1 MTTSPRLE
9 VVFWLGVL
17 AVFFLLLYLLSPILL
32 PFVAGGI
39 IAYFLDPAVRWLAV
53 WRVPRS
59 LGSLI
64 VLAVFG
70 LVLTVLIALIVPLLR
85 LQITELIARLPTLF
99 EQTQALLNQTMAT
112 AAERLP
118 AEDFQKLHDA
128 LTGSMGKVLAWA
140 INQAQGI
147 LTSGLALANLLSL
160 VVITPVVAFF
170 LLRDWDRI
178 VVTVDGWLPRDHLG
192 TLRQQAAQVD
202 AMLGGYIRGQ
212 LLVCLALGAFYAVT
226 LSLAGLEFGM
236 IVGIL
241 TGILAFIP
249 YVGFAIGF
257 VLAVGLG
264 LLQFGWGLGMVL
276 VLLVFAI
283 GQLLESSVL
292 SPKLVGERV
301 RLHPV
306 WVIFALLAFG
316 SLFGFLGVLI
326 ALPAAAVTG
335 VVVRFAL
342 SRYLTSPLYRPP
354 LPTLPHPEIGL
365 SPPKRDAAE

>member
-1 MTTSPRLE
+1 MNAWPRQE
-9 VVFWLGVL
+9 IAFWLGVL
-17 AVFFLLLYLLSPILL
+17 AVFFLLVYLLSPILL

-39 IAYFLDPAVRWLAV
+39 IAYFLDPAVRWLTQ
-53 WRVPRS
+53 WRVPRW
-59 LGSLI
+59 LATFVVLLI
-64 VLAVFG
+64 FG
-70 LVLTVLIALIVPLLR
+70 LVLIVLIALLVPLLR
-85 LQITELIARLPTLF
+85 LQVSELIARLPTLF
-99 EQTQALLNQTMAT
+99 SQAQALLTQSMAT
-112 AAERLP
+112 AAQRLP
-118 AEDFQKLHDA
+118 AEDYQKLQSA
-128 LTGSMGKVLAWA
+128 LSGSMDKVMAWA
-140 INQAQGI
+140 VSQAQGI

-160 VVITPVVAFF
+160 VIITPVVAFF

-178 VVTVDGWLPRDHLG
+178 VAKVDSWLPRDHIG
-192 TLRQQAAQVD
+192 TLREQAGQVD

-212 LLVCLALGAFYAVT
+212 LLVCLALGIYYAVC
-226 LSLAGLEFGM
+226 LSLSGLQFGL

-249 YVGFAIGF
+249 YVGFFTGF
-257 VLAVGLG
+257 VLAVGLA
-264 LLQFGWGLGMVL
+264 LMQFGWSLGLVL
-276 VLLVFAI
+276 VLLTFAI
-283 GQLLESSVL
+283 GQVLESSFL

-342 SRYLTSPLYRPP
+342 SRYLSSPLYRAP
-354 LPTLPHPEIGL
+354 LDLPRDD
-365 SPPKRDAAE
+365 KRDAAE

>member
-1 MTTSPRLE
+1 MNAWPRQE
-9 VVFWLGVL
+9 IAFWLGVL
-17 AVFFLLLYLLSPILL
+17 AVFFLLVYLLSPILL

-39 IAYFLDPAVRWLAV
+39 IAYFLDPGVRWLTR

-59 LGSLI
+59 LATLI
-64 VLAVFG
+64 VLLVFG
-70 LVLTVLIALIVPLLR
+70 LVLIVLIALLVPLLR
-85 LQITELIARLPTLF
+85 LQVSELIARLPTLF
-99 EQTQALLNQTMAT
+99 SQAHTLLNQSMAT
-112 AAERLP
+112 AAKHLP
-118 AEDFQKLHDA
+118 AQDYDRLQSTLN
-128 LTGSMGKVLAWA
+128 GSIDKVLTWA
-140 INQAQGI
+140 VNLAQTI

-160 VVITPVVAFF
+160 VIITPVVAFF

-178 VVTVDGWLPRDHLG
+178 VAKVDSWLPRDHLD
-192 TLRQQAAQVD
+192 TLREQAAEVD
-202 AMLGGYIRGQ
+202 ATLGGYIRGQ
-212 LLVCLALGAFYAVT
+212 LLVCLFLGIFYALC
-226 LSLAGLEFGM
+226 LSLSGLQFGL

-249 YVGFAIGF
+249 YVGFFTGF

-264 LLQFGWGLGMVL
+264 LMQFGWGWGLIY
-276 VLLVFAI
+276 VLLTFAV
-283 GQLLESSVL
+283 GQVLESSFL

-342 SRYLTSPLYRPP
+342 SRYMRSQLYRAP
-354 LPTLPHPEIGL
+354 LTDSLDD
-365 SPPKRDAAE
+365 KRDAAE